1 MMIFLPS
8 KHTLVMTLTVMV
20 FGLSYGVTAPLIA
33 IALAADGYSDFYIGL
48 NAAMHAIGVFAVA
61 PLLPVLC
68 RRFSP
73 KQLLLVSLGAIVLVL
88 MLFPVLPMT
97 SWFVLRLALGVF
109 SEVVL
114 VVAESWLNH
123 TTIEEARART
133 MALYV
138 ASLSLGFALGP
149 LILSW
154 VEHASG
160 MTFVIA
166 SLITLAAAVVVA
178 ALTSTDRP
186 IAVDNSPSLKRYWQ
200 FMAMA
205 LVATALNGALESAG
219 MNLLVIYAMKLGW
232 LKQQA
237 TWLLSILLLGAIVLQ
252 LPIGWIADRID
263 RQRLIAILA
272 LLSTLGAL
280 AWPWALDNPWFAYG
294 LLFVWG
300 GVFVG
305 IYTVVITVIGD
316 RYRGSDL
323 VGAYCALSVAWAVG
337 ALLGPVL
344 GGAAMS
350 LATHGLAELA
360 AVLCGLFTLFAMH
373 SSNTVTRAG
382 DRTN

>member
-1 MMIFLPS
+1 MLCLPN

-33 IALAADGYSDFYIGL
+33 ITLAIDGYSNFYIGL
-48 NAAMHAIGVFAVA
+48 SAAMHAVGVFAVA
-61 PLLPVLC
+61 PLLPMLC
-68 RRFSP
+68 RCFSP
-73 KQLLLVSLGAIVLVL
+73 KTLLVASLGAIMLVL
-88 MLFPVLPMT
+88 MLFPVMPLA

-123 TTIEEARART
+123 TTVEEARART

-149 LILSW
+149 VILSW
-154 VEHASG
+154 VEHATG
-160 MTFVIA
+160 HAFVVA
-166 SLITLAAAVVVA
+166 SIITLTAAVMVA
-178 ALTSTDRP
+178 ALTSAARP
-186 IAVDNSPSLKRYWQ
+186 MAVDNGTPLKRYWRLITL
-200 FMAMA
+200 A

-237 TWLLSILLLGAIVLQ
+237 TWLLSILLVGAIVLQ
-252 LPIGWIADRID
+252 LPIGWVADRMD
-263 RQRLIAILA
+263 RRRLVVVLA
-272 LLSTLGAL
+272 LLSTIGAL
-280 AWPWALDNPWFAYG
+280 AWPWALDEPWLAYG

-305 IYTVVITVIGD
+305 IYTVMITVIGD
-316 RYRGSDL
+316 QFSGSDL
-323 VGAYCALSVAWAVG
+323 VGAYCTLSIAWAVG

-344 GGAAMS
+344 GGAAMT
-350 LATHGLAELA
+350 LATHGLAVLA
-360 AVLCGLFTLFAMH
+360 AVLCGLFTLCALCGQQRQ
-373 SSNTVTRAG
+373 S
-382 DRTN
+382 

>member
-1 MMIFLPS
+1 MTLLWPN

-33 IALAADGYSDFYIGL
+33 IALAADGYSDFYIGV
-48 NAAMHAIGVFAVA
+48 NAAMHALGVFAVA
-61 PLLPVLC
+61 PLLPFLC

-73 KQLLLVSLGAIVLVL
+73 KRLLVVSLCATVVVLA
-88 MLFPVLPMT
+88 LFPLLPLA
-97 SWFVLRLALGVF
+97 SWIVLRLALGVF
-109 SEVVL
+109 SEIVL

-123 TTIEEARART
+123 TTPEEARART

-149 LILSW
+149 LILSG

-160 MTFVIA
+160 QAFVIA
-166 SLITLAAAVVVA
+166 SFITLTAVVLVA
-178 ALTSTDRP
+178 ALTSTGRP
-186 IAVDNSPSLKRYWQ
+186 MAAYASPPLTRYWQ
-200 FMAMA
+200 LIPLA
-205 LVATALNGALESAG
+205 LVATTLNGALESAG

-232 LKQQA
+232 LKQEA

-252 LPIGWIADRID
+252 LPIGWIADRMN
-263 RQRLIAILA
+263 RRRLVVVLS

-280 AWPWALDNPWFAYG
+280 VWPWALDEPWLAYG
-294 LLFVWG
+294 LLFMWG

-305 IYTVVITVIGD
+305 IYTVMITVIGD
-316 RYRGSDL
+316 KYRGADL
-323 VGAYCALSVAWAVG
+323 VGAYCALSIAWAIG

-350 LATHGLAELA
+350 HATHGLAWLA
-360 AVLCGLFTLFAMH
+360 AALCGLFALYALY
-373 SSNTVTRAG
+373 SWRLRG
-382 DRTN
+382 